1 MSESWNFIF
10 DEMLNGTIS
19 MVINVMVVLVPLF
32 LIIETLTKFNVMAK
46 IATKLSFIGRL
57 IGTSQ
62 KAVFP
67 LLVGIVMGVTY
78 GAGTL
83 IELNK
88 TDPLS
93 ERDFA
98 TIGIF
103 MYMCHGMIETAF
115 LFAIVG
121 ANIWVITIGRLLI
134 ALVVTIVLSK
144 TRWIKKLSAIS
155 PKPEISDLK

>member
-19 MVINVMVVLVPLF
+19 MVVNVMIILVPLF
-32 LIIETLTKFNVMAK
+32 LIIETLIKLNIMAK
-46 IATKLSFIGRL
+46 IAKKLSFIGKL
-57 IGTSQ
+57 IGVSQ

-67 LLVGIVMGVTY
+67 LLVGVVMGVTY

-93 ERDFA
+93 KRDFT

-103 MYMCHGMIETAF
+103 MYMCHGVIETAF
-115 LFAIVG
+115 LFAIIG
-121 ANIWVITIGRLLI
+121 ANVWVITIGRVLL
-134 ALVVTIVLSK
+134 ALVVTIILSR
-144 TRWIKKLSAIS
+144 THWIKKLSTVA
-155 PKPEISDLK
+155 PAPNE